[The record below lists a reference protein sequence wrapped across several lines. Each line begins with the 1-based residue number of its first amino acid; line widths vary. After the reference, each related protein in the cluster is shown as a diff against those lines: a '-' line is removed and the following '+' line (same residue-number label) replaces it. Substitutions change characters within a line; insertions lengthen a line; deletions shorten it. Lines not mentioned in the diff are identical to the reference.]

1 MKKKKF
7 MTHLFNLSKMRDL
20 LLDFLEELK
29 ESLKKLL
36 NKMSFLLFIKVQQVV
51 EPGEVAVAPKIS
63 QTKVGAVVPKI
74 SQTKVWAVVPKLS
87 KTKVG
92 AVVLLVNQ
100 QMMLGVVEVE
110 VFKKIRHKMLGEH
123 KMRNLKMYL
132 VVNSKVSQFKMD
144 GEVNLKNVL

>member
-51 EPGEVAVAPKIS
+51 EPGEVAVVPKIS
-63 QTKVGAVVPKI
+63 QTKVG
-74 SQTKVWAVVPKLS
+74 AVVPKLS

-92 AVVLLVNQ
+92 AVVLLINQ

-110 VFKKIRHKMLGEH
+110 SFKKIRLKMLGEH
-123 KMRNLKMYL
+123 KMINLKMYL
-132 VVNSKVSQFKMD
+132 VVNSKVSQYKMD

>member
-51 EPGEVAVAPKIS
+51 EPGEVAVVPKIS
-63 QTKVGAVVPKI
+63 QTKVG
-74 SQTKVWAVVPKLS
+74 AVVPKLS

-92 AVVLLVNQ
+92 AVVLLINQ

-110 VFKKIRHKMLGEH
+110 SFKKIRLKMLGEH
-123 KMRNLKMYL
+123 KMINLKMYL
-132 VVNSKVSQFKMD
+132 VVNSKVSQYKMD
-144 GEVNLKNVL
+144 GEVNIKNVL

>member
-7 MTHLFNLSKMRDL
+7 MTDLFNLSKMRDL

-51 EPGEVAVAPKIS
+51 EPGEVAVVPKIS
-63 QTKVGAVVPKI
+63 QTKVG
-74 SQTKVWAVVPKLS
+74 AVVPKLS

-92 AVVLLVNQ
+92 AVVLLINQ

-110 VFKKIRHKMLGEH
+110 SFKKIRLKMLGEH
-123 KMRNLKMYL
+123 KMINLKMYL
-132 VVNSKVSQFKMD
+132 VVNSKVSQYKMD

>member
-1 MKKKKF
+1 MMKKKKF
-7 MTHLFNLSKMRDL
+7 MTHLFNLQKMRDL

-51 EPGEVAVAPKIS
+51 EPGEVAVVPKIS
-63 QTKVGAVVPKI
+63 QTKVGAVVPK
-74 SQTKVWAVVPKLS
+74 LS

-92 AVVLLVNQ
+92 SVVLLINQ

-110 VFKKIRHKMLGEH
+110 SFKKIRLKMLGEH
-123 KMRNLKMYL
+123 KMINLKMYL
-132 VVNSKVSQFKMD
+132 VVNSKVSKYKMD

>member
-51 EPGEVAVAPKIS
+51 EPGEVAVA
-63 QTKVGAVVPKI
+63 PKI

>member
-1 MKKKKF
+1 MMKKKKF

-51 EPGEVAVAPKIS
+51 EPGEVAVVPKIS
-63 QTKVGAVVPKI
+63 QTKVG
-74 SQTKVWAVVPKLS
+74 AVVPKLS

-92 AVVLLVNQ
+92 AVVLLINQ

-110 VFKKIRHKMLGEH
+110 SFKKIRLKMLGEH
-123 KMRNLKMYL
+123 KMINLKMYL
-132 VVNSKVSQFKMD
+132 VVNSKVSQYKMD

>member
-51 EPGEVAVAPKIS
+51 EPGEVAVVPKIS
-63 QTKVGAVVPKI
+63 QTKVGAVVPK
-74 SQTKVWAVVPKLS
+74 LS
-87 KTKVG
+87 KTKVV
-92 AVVLLVNQ
+92 AVVLLINQ

-110 VFKKIRHKMLGEH
+110 SFKKIRLKMLGEH
-123 KMRNLKMYL
+123 KMINLKMYL
-132 VVNSKVSQFKMD
+132 VVNSKKPV
-144 GEVNLKNVL
+144 

>member
-51 EPGEVAVAPKIS
+51 EPGEVAVVPKIS
-63 QTKVGAVVPKI
+63 QTKVGAVVPK
-74 SQTKVWAVVPKLS
+74 LS
-87 KTKVG
+87 KTKVV
-92 AVVLLVNQ
+92 AVVLLINQ

-110 VFKKIRHKMLGEH
+110 SFKKIRLKMLGEH
-123 KMRNLKMYL
+123 KMINLKMYL
-132 VVNSKVSQFKMD
+132 VVNSKVSQYKMD

>member
-51 EPGEVAVAPKIS
+51 EPGEVAVVPKIS
-63 QTKVGAVVPKI
+63 QTKVG
-74 SQTKVWAVVPKLS
+74 AVVPKLS

-92 AVVLLVNQ
+92 AVVLLINQ
-100 QMMLGVVEVE
+100 QIMLGVVEVE
-110 VFKKIRHKMLGEH
+110 SFKKIRLKMLGEH
-123 KMRNLKMYL
+123 KMINLKMYL
-132 VVNSKVSQFKMD
+132 VVNSKVSQYKMD